1 METAARSRAWRAIT
15 VLCGLILLGSAAELR
30 AGTLLS
36 PGAGV
41 LVRKSAEPFG
51 VFAFATSAG
60 GLQQKWFALKSR
72 LDDDM
77 VQLAL
82 CDGDRDN
89 CASPAALKLIAIVDQ
104 ARSRDGRA
112 LLGETNRAINLA
124 IRAANDGSEDVWS
137 SPLATF
143 ARGAGD
149 CEDYA
154 IAKLAALRLA
164 GVAAEDLRIVVVRD
178 VRAGEEH
185 AVAAARLDGHW
196 LMLDNRRMAM
206 VEDDAASELP
216 AAVRALPVGRD
227 EICRRTRAVLDG
239 RRRDALIDVVAR
251 TERSEILA
259 TSPTTPPQSH
269 FAARSGTLA
278 WPRLCGGD

>member
-1 METAARSRAWRAIT
+1 MESAARVRAWRAVIA
-15 VLCGLILLGSAAELR
+15 LCGLMLLGSAADLR

-51 VFAFATSAG
+51 LFAFAVSSG
-60 GLQQKWFALKSR
+60 GLRQKWFALKEQ

-82 CDGDRDN
+82 CDGDRDH
-89 CASPAALKLIAIVDQ
+89 CASPAALKLLAIVDQ
-104 ARSRDGRA
+104 VRTRDGRA
-112 LLGETNRAINLA
+112 RLGETNRAINLA
-124 IRAANDGSEDVWS
+124 IRAESDGAEDIWS

-164 GVAAEDLRIVVVRD
+164 GVADEDLRIVVVRD
-178 VRAGEEH
+178 ARAGEEH
-185 AVAAARLDGHW
+185 AVVAARLDGHW

-206 VEDDAASELP
+206 VADDEARSYQPLF
-216 AAVRALPVGRD
+216 VLYQS
-227 EICRRTRAVLDG
+227 AVLRYVG
-239 RRRDALIDVVAR
+239 EPVQFSMVIPGV
-251 TERSEILA
+251 
-259 TSPTTPPQSH
+259 H
-269 FAARSGTLA
+269 
-278 WPRLCGGD
+278 

>member
-1 METAARSRAWRAIT
+1 METAARSRAWRAVL
-15 VLCGLILLGSAAELR
+15 VLCGLILVGSAADLR

-51 VFAFATSAG
+51 VFAFAISTG
-60 GLQQKWFALKSR
+60 GLRQKWFALKER
-72 LDDDM
+72 LDGDM

-89 CASPAALKLIAIVDQ
+89 CASPAALKLLAIVDQ
-104 ARSRDGRA
+104 ARSHDGRA

-124 IRAANDGSEDVWS
+124 IRAENDGVEDIWS
-137 SPLATF
+137 SPLETF
-143 ARGAGD
+143 QRGAGD

-164 GVAAEDLRIVVVRD
+164 GVAAEDLRLVVVRD
-178 VRAGEEH
+178 TRNGEGH
-185 AVAAARLDGHW
+185 AVASAKLDGHW

-206 VEDDAASELP
+206 VEDDDARNYQPLYVLYQS
-216 AAVRALPVGRD
+216 
-227 EICRRTRAVLDG
+227 AVLKYVG
-239 RRRDALIDVVAR
+239 EPVRGESQRVSMVSAEAEAR
-251 TERSEILA
+251 
-259 TSPTTPPQSH
+259 
-269 FAARSGTLA
+269 
-278 WPRLCGGD
+278 

>member
-1 METAARSRAWRAIT
+1 METAARSRAWRAIL
-15 VLCGLILLGSAAELR
+15 VLCGLVLLGSAAELR

-51 VFAFATSAG
+51 VFAFAISAG
-60 GLQQKWFALKSR
+60 SLQQKWLALRSR

-89 CASPAALKLIAIVDQ
+89 CASPAALKLLAIVDQ

-124 IRAANDGSEDVWS
+124 IRAENDGAEDIWS
-137 SPLATF
+137 SPLDTF
-143 ARGAGD
+143 QRGAGD

-164 GVAAEDLRIVVVRD
+164 GVAAEDLRLVVVRD
-178 VRAGEEH
+178 TRNGEGH
-185 AVAAARLDGHW
+185 AIASAKLDGHW

-206 VEDDAASELP
+206 VEDDDARNYQPLYVLYQSAVLRYAGEPVRSESQ
-216 AAVRALPVGRD
+216 RALMVSA
-227 EICRRTRAVLDG
+227 ET
-239 RRRDALIDVVAR
+239 DAR
-251 TERSEILA
+251 
-259 TSPTTPPQSH
+259 
-269 FAARSGTLA
+269 
-278 WPRLCGGD
+278 

>member
-1 METAARSRAWRAIT
+1 METAARSRAWCAVL
-15 VLCGLILLGSAAELR
+15 VLCGLILVGSAADLR

-51 VFAFATSAG
+51 VFAFAISTG
-60 GLQQKWFALKSR
+60 GLRQKWFALKER
-72 LDDDM
+72 LDGDM

-89 CASPAALKLIAIVDQ
+89 CASPAALKLLAIVDQ
-104 ARSRDGRA
+104 ARSHDGRA

-124 IRAANDGSEDVWS
+124 IRAENDGAEDIWS
-137 SPLATF
+137 SPLETF
-143 ARGAGD
+143 QRGAGD

-164 GVAAEDLRIVVVRD
+164 GVAAEDLRLVVVRD
-178 VRAGEEH
+178 TRNGEGH
-185 AVAAARLDGHW
+185 AVASAKLDGHW

-206 VEDDAASELP
+206 VDDDDARNYQPLYVLYQS
-216 AAVRALPVGRD
+216 
-227 EICRRTRAVLDG
+227 AVLKYVG
-239 RRRDALIDVVAR
+239 EPVRGESQRVSMVSAEAEAR
-251 TERSEILA
+251 
-259 TSPTTPPQSH
+259 
-269 FAARSGTLA
+269 
-278 WPRLCGGD
+278 

>member
-1 METAARSRAWRAIT
+1 MESAARLRAWRAVIA
-15 VLCGLILLGSAAELR
+15 LCGLMLLGSAADLR

-51 VFAFATSAG
+51 LFAFAVSSG
-60 GLQQKWFALKSR
+60 GLRQKWFALKEQ

-82 CDGDRDN
+82 CDGDRDH
-89 CASPAALKLIAIVDQ
+89 CASPAALKLLAIVDQ
-104 ARSRDGRA
+104 VRTRDGRA
-112 LLGETNRAINLA
+112 RLGETNRAINLA
-124 IRAANDGSEDVWS
+124 IRAESDGAEDIWS

-154 IAKLAALRLA
+154 IAKVAALRLA
-164 GVAAEDLRIVVVRD
+164 GVADEDLRIVVVRD
-178 VRAGEEH
+178 ARAGGEH
-185 AVAAARLDGHW
+185 AVVAARLDGHW

-206 VEDDAASELP
+206 VADDEARSYQPLF
-216 AAVRALPVGRD
+216 VLYQS
-227 EICRRTRAVLDG
+227 AVLRYVG
-239 RRRDALIDVVAR
+239 EPVQFSMVIPGV
-251 TERSEILA
+251 
-259 TSPTTPPQSH
+259 H
-269 FAARSGTLA
+269 
-278 WPRLCGGD
+278 

>member
-1 METAARSRAWRAIT
+1 METAARSRAWRAVL
-15 VLCGLILLGSAAELR
+15 VLCGLIMAGSAADLR

-51 VFAFATSAG
+51 VFAFAISTG
-60 GLQQKWFALKSR
+60 GLRQKWFALKER
-72 LDDDM
+72 LDGDM

-89 CASPAALKLIAIVDQ
+89 CASPAALKLLAIVDQ
-104 ARSRDGRA
+104 ARSHDGRA

-124 IRAANDGSEDVWS
+124 IRAEDDGAEDIWS
-137 SPLATF
+137 SPLETF
-143 ARGAGD
+143 QRGAGD

-164 GVAAEDLRIVVVRD
+164 GVAAEDLRLVVVRD
-178 VRAGEEH
+178 TRNGEGH
-185 AVAAARLDGHW
+185 AVASAKLDGHW

-206 VEDDAASELP
+206 VEDDDARNYQPLYVLYQS
-216 AAVRALPVGRD
+216 
-227 EICRRTRAVLDG
+227 AVLKYVG
-239 RRRDALIDVVAR
+239 EPVRGESQRVSMVSAEVEAR
-251 TERSEILA
+251 
-259 TSPTTPPQSH
+259 
-269 FAARSGTLA
+269 
-278 WPRLCGGD
+278 

>member
-1 METAARSRAWRAIT
+1 METAAHRRAWRAIL
-15 VLCGLILLGSAAELR
+15 VLCGLILFGSVADLR

-41 LVRKSAEPFG
+41 VVRKSAEPFG
-51 VFAFATSAG
+51 VFAFAISTGS
-60 GLQQKWFALKSR
+60 LRQKWFALKEK

-89 CASPAALKLIAIVDQ
+89 CASPAALKLLAIVDQ
-104 ARSRDGRA
+104 ARTRDGRA
-112 LLGETNRAINLA
+112 RLGEANRAINLA
-124 IRAANDGSEDVWS
+124 IRAADDGADDVWS
-137 SPLATF
+137 SPIATF

-154 IAKLAALRLA
+154 IAKIAALRLA

-178 VRAGEEH
+178 IRAGAEH

-206 VEDDAASELP
+206 VEDDNA
-216 AAVRALPVGRD
+216 
-227 EICRRTRAVLDG
+227 RTYQPLFVLYQSAVLKYVG
-239 RRRDALIDVVAR
+239 EPVQLSMAVPEA
-251 TERSEILA
+251 
-259 TSPTTPPQSH
+259 H
-269 FAARSGTLA
+269 
-278 WPRLCGGD
+278 

>member
-1 METAARSRAWRAIT
+1 METAARSRAWRAVL
-15 VLCGLILLGSAAELR
+15 VLCGLILVGSAGNLR

-51 VFAFATSAG
+51 VFAFAISTG
-60 GLQQKWFALKSR
+60 GLRQKWFALKER
-72 LDDDM
+72 LDGDM

-89 CASPAALKLIAIVDQ
+89 CASPAALKLLAIVDK
-104 ARSRDGRA
+104 ARSHDGRA

-124 IRAANDGSEDVWS
+124 IRAENDGVEDIWS
-137 SPLATF
+137 SPLETF
-143 ARGAGD
+143 QRGAGD

-164 GVAAEDLRIVVVRD
+164 GVAAEDLRLVVVRD
-178 VRAGEEH
+178 TRNGEGH
-185 AVAAARLDGHW
+185 AVASAKLDGHW

-206 VEDDAASELP
+206 VEDDDARNYQPLYVLYQS
-216 AAVRALPVGRD
+216 
-227 EICRRTRAVLDG
+227 AVLKYVG
-239 RRRDALIDVVAR
+239 EPLRGESRRVSMVSAEAEAR
-251 TERSEILA
+251 
-259 TSPTTPPQSH
+259 
-269 FAARSGTLA
+269 
-278 WPRLCGGD
+278 

>member
-1 METAARSRAWRAIT
+1 METAAHSRAWRVVF
-15 VLCGLILLGSAAELR
+15 VLCGLILVGSAADLR

-51 VFAFATSAG
+51 VFAFAISTG
-60 GLQQKWFALKSR
+60 GLRQKWFALKER
-72 LDDDM
+72 LDGDM

-89 CASPAALKLIAIVDQ
+89 CASPAALKLLAIVDQ
-104 ARSRDGRA
+104 ARSHDGRA

-124 IRAANDGSEDVWS
+124 IRAENDGAEDIWS
-137 SPLATF
+137 SPLETF
-143 ARGAGD
+143 QRGAGD

-164 GVAAEDLRIVVVRD
+164 GVAAEDLRLVVVRD
-178 VRAGEEH
+178 TRNGEGH
-185 AVAAARLDGHW
+185 AIASAKLDGHW

-206 VEDDAASELP
+206 VDDDDARNYQPLYVLYQSAVLKYVGEP
-216 AAVRALPVGRD
+216 VRAESQRISLVSA
-227 EICRRTRAVLDG
+227 EAE
-239 RRRDALIDVVAR
+239 AR
-251 TERSEILA
+251 
-259 TSPTTPPQSH
+259 
-269 FAARSGTLA
+269 
-278 WPRLCGGD
+278 

>member
-1 METAARSRAWRAIT
+1 METAARSRAWRAILI
-15 VLCGLILLGSAAELR
+15 LCGLILLGSAAELR

-51 VFAFATSAG
+51 VFAFAISSG
-60 GLQQKWFALKSR
+60 GLQHKWSTLKDK

-89 CASPAALKLIAIVDQ
+89 CVSPAALKLLAIVDQ
-104 ARSRDGRA
+104 ARARDGRA
-112 LLGETNRAINLA
+112 RLGETNRAINLA
-124 IRAANDGSEDVWS
+124 IHAANDGTDVWS

-164 GVAAEDLRIVVVRD
+164 GVPPEDLRILVVRD
-178 VRAGEEH
+178 IRAGEEH
-185 AVAAARLDGHW
+185 AIAAARLDGHW

-206 VEDDAASELP
+206 VEDDA
-216 AAVRALPVGRD
+216 
-227 EICRRTRAVLDG
+227 
-239 RRRDALIDVVAR
+239 
-251 TERSEILA
+251 ERSYQPLFVLY
-259 TSPTTPPQSH
+259 QSAVMKYVDEPVRLSI
-269 FAARSGTLA
+269 AAAEAR
-278 WPRLCGGD
+278 

>member
-1 METAARSRAWRAIT
+1 METAARSRAWRAIL
-15 VLCGLILLGSAAELR
+15 VLCGLILFGSAADLR

-51 VFAFATSAG
+51 VFAFAVSDG
-60 GLQQKWFALKSR
+60 SLRQKWFALKNK
-72 LDDDM
+72 LDSDM

-89 CASPAALKLIAIVDQ
+89 CASPAALKLLAIVDQ
-104 ARSRDGRA
+104 ARTRDGRA
-112 LLGETNRAINLA
+112 RLGETNRAINLA
-124 IRAANDGSEDVWS
+124 IRAADDGADDVWS

-178 VRAGEEH
+178 VRVGEEH
-185 AVAAARLDGHW
+185 AVAAAKLDGHW

-206 VEDDAASELP
+206 VEDDNA
-216 AAVRALPVGRD
+216 
-227 EICRRTRAVLDG
+227 RTYQPLFVLYQSAVLKYVG
-239 RRRDALIDVVAR
+239 EPVQFSMVVPEA
-251 TERSEILA
+251 
-259 TSPTTPPQSH
+259 H
-269 FAARSGTLA
+269 
-278 WPRLCGGD
+278 

>member
-1 METAARSRAWRAIT
+1 METAARSRAFCAIL
-15 VLCGLILLGSAAELR
+15 VMCGLILLGSAAELR

-51 VFAFATSAG
+51 VFAFAISSG
-60 GLQQKWFALKSR
+60 SLQQKWSALKDK

-89 CASPAALKLIAIVDQ
+89 CASPAALALLAIVDQ
-104 ARSRDGRA
+104 ARARDGRA
-112 LLGETNRAINLA
+112 RLGEINRAINLA
-124 IRAANDGSEDVWS
+124 IFAANDGTDDVWS

-164 GVAAEDLRIVVVRD
+164 GIASEELRMVVVRD
-178 VRAGEEH
+178 VRAGEAH
-185 AVAAARLDGHW
+185 AIAAAKLDGQW

-206 VEDDAASELP
+206 VRDD
-216 AAVRALPVGRD
+216 V
-227 EICRRTRAVLDG
+227 TRSYQPLFVLHQSAVLKYVDEPVQVSM
-239 RRRDALIDVVAR
+239 AAAEAR
-251 TERSEILA
+251 
-259 TSPTTPPQSH
+259 
-269 FAARSGTLA
+269 
-278 WPRLCGGD
+278 